1 MSSRRLE
8 PGDLAICV
16 NTDLPENNGVI
27 VEVLAVGVI
36 DPAWG
41 DRRGPLCRIRVAG
54 ARSLHVDLKV
64 SGRWRRNIGREAVV
78 PESRLRRIAPPQ
90 RETSEVGV
98 EELVLA
104 EPGGPGQAT
113 APSA

>member
-1 MSSRRLE
+1 MSARRLE

-41 DRRGPLCRIRVAG
+41 DRHGPLCRIRVAG
-54 ARSLHVDLKV
+54 ARPLHVDFKV
-64 SGRWRRNIGREAVV
+64 SGRWRRNIAREAVA

-90 RETSEVGV
+90 GELREERSD
-98 EELVLA
+98 ELVL
-104 EPGGPGQAT
+104 GDFQK
-113 APSA
+113 